1 MKKVIKSRL
10 SSVDFSNIPFGKIFT
25 DHMIMADYS
34 NKGWSKAKL
43 VSYGPISVLPS
54 ISALHYGQEV
64 FEGMKA
70 FWSKDGH
77 ALVFRPEAHFARFNR
92 SLERLDMPKIPR
104 ELFFESLNKLIKK
117 DKQWLKKAGQL
128 YLRPFVFA
136 TSPYLGVASAG
147 EYVFMILACP
157 AGPYYTKPLHLKI
170 ETEYSRSAAGG
181 VGFAKAAGNY
191 AASLLPTR
199 LAKEKGF
206 DQLIWTDAA
215 THTRVEES
223 GTMNMMCV
231 LDGKIVTPKLSNTI
245 LGGIT
250 RDSVLTL
257 AKEKG
262 WSVEERELTVEEF
275 VSGLKSKKIQEVF
288 GVGTAAT
295 IIAAA
300 SVTFTDTKYLL
311 PVPGAESFS
320 VILYKQ
326 LESIKKGEQKDK
338 HKWTYKIN

>member
-1 MKKVIKSRL
+1 MKKTIKSRL

-25 DHMIMADYS
+25 DHMITADYS
-34 NKGWSKAKL
+34 KKGWSKVRL
-43 VSYGPISVLPS
+43 LSYGPISILPS

-70 FWSKDGH
+70 FWSKDGD
-77 ALVFRPEAHFARFNR
+77 ALLFRPEAHFARFNR
-92 SLERLDMPKIPR
+92 SLERLDMPKIPN
-104 ELFFESLNKLIKK
+104 ELFFECLNKLIKK

-136 TSPYLGVASAG
+136 TSPYLGVASAA
-147 EYVFMILACP
+147 EYTFIILACP
-157 AGPYYTKPLHLKI
+157 TGPYYSKPLNLKI

-199 LAKEKGF
+199 LAKENGF

-223 GTMNMMCV
+223 GTMNMVCV
-231 LDGKIVTPKLSNTI
+231 LDSKIVTPKLSNTI
-245 LGGIT
+245 LSGIT

-257 AKEKG
+257 AREKG
-262 WSVEERELTVEEF
+262 WSVEERDLTVEEF
-275 VSGLKSKKIQEVF
+275 VSGLKNKKIQEVF

-300 SVTFTDTKYLL
+300 SVTFAGTKYVL
-311 PVPGAESFS
+311 PVAGVDSFS

-326 LESIKKGEQKDK
+326 LESIKKGEEKDR
-338 HKWTYKIN
+338 HGWIYKVN